1 MARRRCLE
9 ARRFPPL
16 NKDPAVAW
24 ASLQLEALTQ
34 QADARR
40 RLRSPFPQK
49 PVKERPSEEAESS
62 CLLCGSGHD
71 SLKALGLESETG
83 FDMDSQNTLDSFED
97 NRMRESE
104 QSPLSH
110 HRDRKDSDSSFQS
123 GKQNGKFRKDV
134 ESSSLD
140 RARTRTREP
149 KRDPDQ
155 DRISEGD
162 HSSASFY
169 SDDYENVSLSE
180 RSFSP
185 QSPSPSAHR
194 AGRARRVSSSPLH
207 RTGVR
212 KGVPRRP
219 GPQAYHPQQRSSGF
233 RSQSISKDAPPKD
246 LDLVTKRLL
255 SARLLKISEL
265 KNALSELRVHADEL
279 QRENRLLRQLQMRH
293 EKALQRY
300 SDTES
305 EISQL
310 ISRHNNETHA
320 LRERLRRSQERERT
334 AERSYREADAQLQR
348 CRSQLQKLQQLAD
361 DQNLGERDEL
371 SRKLIHAQA
380 KAQESERRVKELE
393 KNMELSNGSFQRQL
407 ASERRKTHEA
417 LQDAQALREEVQR
430 LGAKL
435 KEKER
440 ELDTRNIYANRI
452 LRATSKKE
460 SENSTKRKGPLRN
473 NSKAVQT
480 EERTASLDFPSPPP
494 AITDGSELPPDDHA
508 DDYLSLKELQSSE
521 QRQKEAEEW
530 RIQEMER
537 ERERA
542 CARETERAFERE
554 RERETE
560 SERPREKERKLEKE
574 KERHMAEKQRAD
586 QEFSSDEGKGTSQRD
601 ERDRGERNSKRR
613 SQYQSEEE
621 KRKPQEQVEEEQWMR
636 EQEIQASQER
646 AEEERQRKEQLLAKM
661 HEIDMQAQGQ
671 DSDFFSDETG
681 SVRSPPRL
689 SEPRNQNASIFSF
702 TQPED
707 GLSTP
712 GAGKRGGALRA
723 QRPNQDLDFAF
734 GSYEPSFGKPAPRAG
749 HGHRNQSQTCGQLPG
764 EEDSGLDLNGL
775 VKERKSNLM
784 QQLFGSTA
792 SSPPPDPSRK
802 MELLSSP
809 STPKPTSGVLSGR
822 RRDAE
827 TPNRLS
833 GSTLSSSKGV
843 LQISESRPAVRAITS
858 FDDDI
863 EEVTL

>member
-1 MARRRCLE
+1 
-9 ARRFPPL
+9 
-16 NKDPAVAW
+16 
-24 ASLQLEALTQ
+24 
-34 QADARR
+34 
-40 RLRSPFPQK
+40 
-49 PVKERPSEEAESS
+49 
-62 CLLCGSGHD
+62 
-71 SLKALGLESETG
+71 
-83 FDMDSQNTLDSFED
+83 MDSQNTLDSFED

-110 HRDRKDSDSSFQS
+110 HRDRKDSDSSFQP
-123 GKQNGKFRKDV
+123 GKQNGKFHEDV

-149 KRDPDQ
+149 KQDPDQ
-155 DRISEGD
+155 DRISEGE

-169 SDDYENVSLSE
+169 SDDYENVSQSE

-185 QSPSPSAHR
+185 QSPLLSAHR

-233 RSQSISKDAPPKD
+233 RSQSISKDTPPKD

-279 QRENRLLRQLQMRH
+279 QRENRLLRQLQLRH

-334 AERSYREADAQLQR
+334 AERSYREADAQHQR

-361 DQNLGERDEL
+361 DQNLGEREEL
-371 SRKLIHAQA
+371 SRKLTHAQA

-393 KNMELSNGSFQRQL
+393 KNMELNNGSFQRQL

-417 LQDAQALREEVQR
+417 LQEAQTLREEVER
-430 LGAKL
+430 LSAKL

-440 ELDTRNIYANRI
+440 ELDARNIYANRI
-452 LRATSKKE
+452 LRTTSKKE
-460 SENSTKRKGPLRN
+460 SENFTKRKGPLRN
-473 NSKAVQT
+473 SSKAVQT
-480 EERTASLDFPSPPP
+480 EERAASLDFPSPPP

-508 DDYLSLKELQSSE
+508 DDYLSLKVRRPTLNQNRRIKKQELQSSE

-542 CARETERAFERE
+542 RARETEHAFARE
-554 RERETE
+554 REKEKE
-560 SERPREKERKLEKE
+560 SERLREKERKLEKE

-586 QEFSSDEGKGTSQRD
+586 QEFNSDEEKGTSQRD
-601 ERDRGERNSKRR
+601 EWDRGEGNSKRR

-621 KRKPQEQVEEEQWMR
+621 KRKPREQVEEEQWMR
-636 EQEIQASQER
+636 EQEIQANQER
-646 AEEERQRKEQLLAKM
+646 AEDERRRKEQLLAKM

-681 SVRSPPRL
+681 SLRSPPRL
-689 SEPRNQNASIFSF
+689 SEPQNQNASIFSF
-702 TQPED
+702 TQPEE

-712 GAGKRGGALRA
+712 GAGKRGGALRV
-723 QRPNQDLDFAF
+723 QRTNQDLDFAF

-749 HGHRNQSQTCGQLPG
+749 HGHHNQSQTYGQLPG
-764 EEDSGLDLNGL
+764 EEDTGLDLNGL

-809 STPKPTSGVLSGR
+809 STPKPISGVLSGR
-822 RRDAE
+822 RRDVE
-827 TPNRLS
+827 TPNRLND
-833 GSTLSSSKGV
+833 STLSFSKSV
-843 LQISESRPAVRAITS
+843 LQVSESRPAVRAITS

>member
-1 MARRRCLE
+1 
-9 ARRFPPL
+9 
-16 NKDPAVAW
+16 
-24 ASLQLEALTQ
+24 
-34 QADARR
+34 
-40 RLRSPFPQK
+40 
-49 PVKERPSEEAESS
+49 
-62 CLLCGSGHD
+62 
-71 SLKALGLESETG
+71 
-83 FDMDSQNTLDSFED
+83 MDSQNTLDSFED

-110 HRDRKDSDSSFQS
+110 HRDRKDSDSSFQP
-123 GKQNGKFRKDV
+123 GKQNGKFHEDV

-149 KRDPDQ
+149 KQDPDQ
-155 DRISEGD
+155 DRISEGE

-169 SDDYENVSLSE
+169 SDDYENVSQSE

-185 QSPSPSAHR
+185 QSPLLSAHR

-233 RSQSISKDAPPKD
+233 RSQSISKDTPPKD

-279 QRENRLLRQLQMRH
+279 QRENRLLRQLQLRH

-361 DQNLGERDEL
+361 DQNLGEREEL
-371 SRKLIHAQA
+371 SRKLTHAQA

-393 KNMELSNGSFQRQL
+393 KNMELNNGSFQRQL

-417 LQDAQALREEVQR
+417 LQEAQTLREEVER
-430 LGAKL
+430 LSAKL

-440 ELDTRNIYANRI
+440 ELDARNIYANRI
-452 LRATSKKE
+452 LRTTSKKE
-460 SENSTKRKGPLRN
+460 SENFTKRKGPLRN
-473 NSKAVQT
+473 SSKAVQT
-480 EERTASLDFPSPPP
+480 EERAASLDFPSPPP

-508 DDYLSLKELQSSE
+508 DDYLSLKVRRPTLNQNRRIKKELQSSE

-542 CARETERAFERE
+542 RARETEHAFARE
-554 RERETE
+554 REKEKE
-560 SERPREKERKLEKE
+560 SERLREKERKLEKE

-586 QEFSSDEGKGTSQRD
+586 QEFNSDEEKGTSQRD
-601 ERDRGERNSKRR
+601 EWDRGEGNSKRR

-621 KRKPQEQVEEEQWMR
+621 KRKPREQVEEEQWMR
-636 EQEIQASQER
+636 EQEIQANQER
-646 AEEERQRKEQLLAKM
+646 AEDERRRKEQLLAKM

-681 SVRSPPRL
+681 SLRSPPRL
-689 SEPRNQNASIFSF
+689 SEPQNQNASIFSF
-702 TQPED
+702 TQPEE

-712 GAGKRGGALRA
+712 GAGKRGGALRV
-723 QRPNQDLDFAF
+723 QRTNQDLDFAF

-749 HGHRNQSQTCGQLPG
+749 HGHHNQSQTYGQLPG
-764 EEDSGLDLNGL
+764 EEDTGLDLNGL

-809 STPKPTSGVLSGR
+809 STPKPISGVLSGR
-822 RRDAE
+822 RRDVE
-827 TPNRLS
+827 TPNRLND
-833 GSTLSSSKGV
+833 STLSFSKSV
-843 LQISESRPAVRAITS
+843 LQVSESRPAVRAITS

>member
-1 MARRRCLE
+1 
-9 ARRFPPL
+9 
-16 NKDPAVAW
+16 
-24 ASLQLEALTQ
+24 
-34 QADARR
+34 
-40 RLRSPFPQK
+40 
-49 PVKERPSEEAESS
+49 
-62 CLLCGSGHD
+62 
-71 SLKALGLESETG
+71 
-83 FDMDSQNTLDSFED
+83 MDSQNTLDSFED

-110 HRDRKDSDSSFQS
+110 HRDRKDSDSSFQP
-123 GKQNGKFRKDV
+123 GKQNGKFHEDV

-149 KRDPDQ
+149 KQDPDQ
-155 DRISEGD
+155 DRISEGE

-169 SDDYENVSLSE
+169 SDDYENVSQSE

-185 QSPSPSAHR
+185 QSPLLSAHR

-233 RSQSISKDAPPKD
+233 RSQSISKDTPPKD

-279 QRENRLLRQLQMRH
+279 QRENRLLRQLQLRH

-361 DQNLGERDEL
+361 DQNLGEREEL
-371 SRKLIHAQA
+371 SRKLTHAQA

-393 KNMELSNGSFQRQL
+393 KNMELNNGSFQRQL

-417 LQDAQALREEVQR
+417 LQEAQTLREEVER
-430 LGAKL
+430 LSAKL

-440 ELDTRNIYANRI
+440 ELDARNIYANRI
-452 LRATSKKE
+452 LRTTSKKE
-460 SENSTKRKGPLRN
+460 SENFTKRKGPLRN
-473 NSKAVQT
+473 SSKAVQT
-480 EERTASLDFPSPPP
+480 EERAASLDFPSPPP

-508 DDYLSLKELQSSE
+508 DDYLSLKVRRPTLNQNRRIKKQELQSSE

-542 CARETERAFERE
+542 RARETEHAFARE
-554 RERETE
+554 REKEKE
-560 SERPREKERKLEKE
+560 SERLREKERKLEKE

-586 QEFSSDEGKGTSQRD
+586 QEFNSDEEKGTSQRD
-601 ERDRGERNSKRR
+601 EWDRGEGNSKRR

-621 KRKPQEQVEEEQWMR
+621 KRKPREQVEEEQWMR
-636 EQEIQASQER
+636 EQEIQANQER
-646 AEEERQRKEQLLAKM
+646 AEDERRRKEQLLAKM

-681 SVRSPPRL
+681 SLRSPPRL
-689 SEPRNQNASIFSF
+689 SEPQNQNASIFSF
-702 TQPED
+702 TQPEE

-712 GAGKRGGALRA
+712 GAGKRGGALRV
-723 QRPNQDLDFAF
+723 QRTNQDLDFAF

-749 HGHRNQSQTCGQLPG
+749 HGHHNQSQTYGQLPG
-764 EEDSGLDLNGL
+764 EEDTGLDLNGL

-809 STPKPTSGVLSGR
+809 STPKPISGVLSGR
-822 RRDAE
+822 RRDVE
-827 TPNRLS
+827 TPNRLND
-833 GSTLSSSKGV
+833 STLSFSKSV
-843 LQISESRPAVRAITS
+843 LQVSESRPAVRAITS